1 MEGSVGGK
9 SGGHSAGCV
18 AEWLCVGAVRCRAV
32 SSFMLSS
39 DKKVMGDGAAYAP
52 LFRQIYSFFLSEASL
67 LPFFAMICVIFLL
80 YSYEYAYFVDCSEQY
95 CVTFGGAFCLF
106 YV

>member
-1 MEGSVGGK
+1 MANHWWSAEEGWCGDGGTGVEGSVGGK

-52 LFRQIYSFFLSEASL
+52 LFRQIYSFFL
-67 LPFFAMICVIFLL
+67 P
-80 YSYEYAYFVDCSEQY
+80 
-95 CVTFGGAFCLF
+95 
-106 YV
+106 